1 MYNGIHFLFRCRN
14 KEILEN
20 HDGLPSSRET
30 RKTRKMSDFFEARI
44 DGYEEH
50 MLDTVKGCKEGY
62 QILAELVPVQTK
74 KIIGLGC
81 GPGLELDEIFIRF
94 PQMSV

>member
-1 MYNGIHFLFRCRN
+1 
-14 KEILEN
+14 
-20 HDGLPSSRET
+20 
-30 RKTRKMSDFFEARI
+30 
-44 DGYEEH
+44 
-50 MLDTVKGCKEGY
+50 MLDTVKCCKEGY

-81 GPGLELDEIFIRF
+81 GTGLELDEIFIRF